1 MYSGYY
7 SATAGMATQFHR
19 LDVISN
25 NLANVNTNGFKQD
38 GLVFGDYLRVSQ
50 NKRDEMPIKNHTF
63 DSSEFLNRSITRV
76 PIVDE
81 MYTDFKL
88 GKMIATENRLDLA
101 IGQNDMFFLVET
113 PDGGR
118 RLTRDGAFTLSSKGE
133 LVTQSGFKV
142 LDKNEESIKLP
153 PNSQITFS
161 EDGKIYSDDAEVTT
175 MFFAQPQ
182 NLSELEKVGDNFF
195 VLPNKRDKLKED
207 ITNKIDVYLANTN
220 LNNISNDEK
229 VNVLRILKTEIDG
242 AINET
247 ISHTKEIYPE
257 TKVELKD
264 SILEALA
271 IELSLLDKFKFETK
285 QKIFNELKPQIE
297 KTVNDMQDKDS
308 MITEI
313 KHSLNCETL
322 RSGFIETSN
331 INMVSEMTNLIETN
345 RLLEMYQKVMS
356 SQNDDM
362 NRDAITKLAP
372 TKG

>member
-1 MYSGYY
+1 MK
-7 SATAGMATQFHR
+7 
-19 LDVISN
+19 VI
-25 NLANVNTNGFKQD
+25 G
-38 GLVFGDYLRVSQ
+38 
-50 NKRDEMPIKNHTF
+50 
-63 DSSEFLNRSITRV
+63 
-76 PIVDE
+76 
-81 MYTDFKL
+81 
-88 GKMIATENRLDLA
+88 LDLGTNSLGWA
-101 IGQNDMFFLVET
+101 VVEKYPNENYQLLNKGVRIFQEGVKNEKGSEISRAAERT
-113 PDGGR
+113 TYRSAR
-118 RLTRDGAFTLSSKGE
+118 RLKFRR
-133 LVTQSGFKV
+133 
-142 LDKNEESIKLP
+142 
-153 PNSQITFS
+153 
-161 EDGKIYSDDAEVTT
+161 KI
-175 MFFAQPQ
+175 
-182 NLSELEKVGDNFF
+182 
-195 VLPNKRDKLKED
+195 R
-207 ITNKIDVYLANTN
+207 
-220 LNNISNDEK
+220 K